1 MTVDTKKLRKLAEAA
16 TQDADAEWAYIDGPL
31 MGDIAVDTKPSRPS
45 ATFRLLRV
53 GPGTVGPFIAAAN
66 PQAVIALLDEIERLR
81 DDEATMKLSRMVGL
95 GDPVRPDIHNATLR
109 QLEREKTRAIHLE
122 QQLAAANAEIERL
135 REETLR
141 LGTHSNLHEVRE
153 KQATEMCTWLTS
165 ENQRLRDALKLAEHL
180 DGEMDDLLEQS
191 EEDVVENAQLQTQL
205 AAMTKARDEACEI
218 ATWLAGH
225 PSMDC
230 LALGTKKARIATL
243 RKVGT

>member
-1 MTVDTKKLRKLAEAA
+1 MTTDTKRLRELAEAA

-66 PQAVIALLDEIERLR
+66 PQAVIALLD
-81 DDEATMKLSRMVGL
+81 
-95 GDPVRPDIHNATLR
+95 
-109 QLEREKTRAIHLE
+109 
-122 QQLAAANAEIERL
+122 QLAAANAEIERL

>member
-66 PQAVIALLDEIERLR
+66 PQAVIALLD
-81 DDEATMKLSRMVGL
+81 
-95 GDPVRPDIHNATLR
+95 
-109 QLEREKTRAIHLE
+109 
-122 QQLAAANAEIERL
+122 QLAAANAEIERL

>member
-1 MTVDTKKLRKLAEAA
+1 MTVDTKRLRELAEAA

-66 PQAVIALLDEIERLR
+66 PQAVIALLD
-81 DDEATMKLSRMVGL
+81 
-95 GDPVRPDIHNATLR
+95 
-109 QLEREKTRAIHLE
+109 
-122 QQLAAANAEIERL
+122 QLAAANAEIERL

>member
-1 MTVDTKKLRKLAEAA
+1 MTTDTKRLRELAEAA
-16 TQDADAEWAYIDGPL
+16 TPGPW
-31 MGDIAVDTKPSRPS
+31 KWS
-45 ATFRLLRV
+45 ATEGSDASFKITTSDHTLLGRDDAR
-53 GPGTVGPFIAAAN
+53 FIAAAN
-66 PQAVIALLDEIERLR
+66 PQAVIALLD
-81 DDEATMKLSRMVGL
+81 
-95 GDPVRPDIHNATLR
+95 
-109 QLEREKTRAIHLE
+109 
-122 QQLAAANAEIERL
+122 QLAAANAEIERL